1 MWQRVKNYYHLGQ
14 SIFGK
19 MWYRVSTEDLTFIGV
34 TGTDG
39 KTTTSNLIYHIL
51 KESGRNTA
59 LISTI
64 SAIIGNKTLDTGF
77 HVTTPSPMALQSY
90 IKKAQKSGVEYIVL
104 EVTSHALDQYRVFGI
119 PFTVGMLTNI
129 TDEHLDYHKTYENY
143 VHAKVKLLLR
153 SKTAVINADDA
164 SFKPVQERLREKHFD
179 GKIITYSL
187 RGDADVTLQSA
198 GFQTKLIGEFN
209 KYNILAA
216 MAACEEVGLTEA
228 EIKKGIASFTPPI
241 GRTEIVH
248 EGKFTVM
255 IDFAHTS
262 NSIRQLLKT
271 ITEEMKPTGR
281 IIHVFGSAGKRDVQK
296 REAMGRASAEY
307 ADVIILT
314 AEDPRSESVLA
325 INEQIL
331 KGIDSITGKEKRET
345 GVQSIPDRR
354 EAIKKAIGLARPGD
368 IVVLTGKGH
377 EKSLNLGQGEIPWSE
392 HEAVREAL
400 VQWEKK

>member
-19 MWYRVSTEDLTFIGV
+19 MWYRVSAEDLTFIGV

-90 IKKAQKSGVEYIVL
+90 IKKAQKSGAKYIVL

-119 PFTVGMLTNI
+119 PFTVGVLTNI

-216 MAACEEVGLTEA
+216 YAACEEVGLTSD
-228 EIKKGIASFTPPI
+228 EIKKGIASFTPPV

-281 IIHVFGSAGKRDVQK
+281 IIHVFGSAGERDAQK

-392 HEAVREAL
+392 YEAVREAL